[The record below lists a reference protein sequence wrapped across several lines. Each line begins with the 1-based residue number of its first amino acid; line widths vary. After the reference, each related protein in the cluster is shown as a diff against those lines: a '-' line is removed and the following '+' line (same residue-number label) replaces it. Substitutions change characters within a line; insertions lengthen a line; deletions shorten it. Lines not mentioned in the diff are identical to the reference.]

1 MSQETI
7 CSVCGK
13 SFELRFSYQAQS
25 TAGGVVH
32 FCSQRC
38 HERSLYRKQ
47 ARRCDICGDEFTLL
61 YAFQQLALQGQ
72 RLNVCSTAC
81 RAKAMA
87 QNEARPGGSAQAGPA
102 GAAGGEVAAGDGGA
116 SREAQVIG
124 ATSPVGQRAHRIA
137 VLNQKGGTGK
147 TTTAVSLAAGLA
159 LKGYRT
165 LLIDM
170 DAQGNVSVSLG
181 AQARYTLYHVLMG
194 HVAPTDAAIKVR
206 ENLHLLPANE
216 TLAACEIKLAQMARG
231 RDRVL
236 VGRMDGIKAFD
247 YVILDCGPSLSLL
260 NQNAL
265 TYADQV
271 LIPVSCDY
279 LSLVGVKQILKTLK
293 MVNEILRHPI
303 TILGVLPT
311 FYDQRN
317 RISHEAVQTLKEYFK
332 DRVLPPIRVNTRLKE
347 APSHRLNIFE
357 YAPDSSGAQDYMRIV
372 HWLIAFNTGVG
383 ERALEASMAELAPE
397 LAPGEEVEGPT
408 MSPVGRV
415 NVPRAEARRWEMVDE
430 RPGP

>member
-1 MSQETI
+1 MSQETN

-13 SFELRFSYQAQS
+13 SFEVRFSYQAQS
-25 TAGGVVH
+25 TPEGTFH

-61 YAFQQLALQGQ
+61 YAYQQLMLQGQ
-72 RLNVCSTAC
+72 RMHVCSTAC
-81 RAKAMA
+81 RAIALEQGKPKENGEEGGVQAVS
-87 QNEARPGGSAQAGPA
+87 EAASGTARESGPA
-102 GAAGGEVAAGDGGA
+102 
-116 SREAQVIG
+116 R
-124 ATSPVGQRAHRIA
+124 RAHRIA

-147 TTTAVSLAAGLA
+147 TTTAVNLAAGLA

-170 DAQGNVSVSLG
+170 DAQGNVSVSFG
-181 AQARYTLYHVLMG
+181 AQTRHTLYHVLMG
-194 HVAPTDAAIKVR
+194 HISAAEAAVR
-206 ENLHLLPANE
+206 VRDNLYLLPANE

-236 VGRMDGIKAFD
+236 AGRMEGIKAYD
-247 YVILDCGPSLSLL
+247 YVVIDCGPSLSLL

-279 LSLVGVKQILKTLK
+279 LSLVGVRQILKTLR
-293 MVNEILRHPI
+293 MVNEILHHPI
-303 TILGVLPT
+303 SILGVLPT

-317 RISHEAVQTLKEYFK
+317 KISHEAVQTLREYFK

-347 APSHRLNIFE
+347 APSHRLTIFE
-357 YAPDSSGAQDYMRIV
+357 YAADSSGAQDYMRIV
-372 HWLIAFNTGVG
+372 HWLIAHNTGVG
-383 ERALEASMAELAPE
+383 EKALETTMADLAPE
-397 LAPGEEVEGPT
+397 LATGEEISGPM

-415 NVPRAEARRWEMVDE
+415 NTGRVEAASRM
-430 RPGP
+430 